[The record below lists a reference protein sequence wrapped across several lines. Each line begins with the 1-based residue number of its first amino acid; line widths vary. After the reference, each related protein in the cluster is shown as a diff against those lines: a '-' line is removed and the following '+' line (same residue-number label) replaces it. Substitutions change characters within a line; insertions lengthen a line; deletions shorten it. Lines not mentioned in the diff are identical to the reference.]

1 MQATPPSEPDF
12 WSHDPDDLPLH
23 GIHDALAESALQNT
37 QLAIARWTGGIHR
50 PRMLQVGSLHVS
62 AQARWYA
69 RAFDGLQQWVER
81 GGFSQHD
88 EMAPPTRRGERP
100 RINIDN
106 TVDSAGACVD

>member
-1 MQATPPSEPDF
+1 MHATPSEPDF

-23 GIHDALAESALQNT
+23 GVNDALAESALQNT

-69 RAFDGLQQWVER
+69 RTFDGLQQWVER

-88 EMAPPTRRGERP
+88 DAAAPTRRSERQC
-100 RINIDN
+100 INIDS
-106 TVDSAGACVD
+106 TVDSTGTCVD

>member
-1 MQATPPSEPDF
+1 MQATTPSEPDF

-23 GIHDALAESALQNT
+23 GADDALAEAALQNT

-69 RAFDGLQQWVER
+69 RTFDGLQQWVER
-81 GGFSQHD
+81 GGFSQH
-88 EMAPPTRRGERP
+88 EETAPPARRNERP
-100 RINIDN
+100 SVNIDSA
-106 TVDSAGACVD
+106 VDSTGACVD

>member
-1 MQATPPSEPDF
+1 MQPTTPSEPDF

-23 GIHDALAESALQNT
+23 GNDALAESALQNT

-69 RAFDGLQQWVER
+69 RTFDGLQQWVER

-88 EMAPPTRRGERP
+88 EPAPLVRRSERP
-100 RINIDN
+100 RIEIDS
-106 TVDSAGACVD
+106 TDACID